1 MTKRR
6 LIMVA
11 VVLLMVMAIKKAM
24 WHRQSEW
31 RGLSESEAR
40 SRLDAKLPS
49 RIPDDKRTAISD
61 KVVAKMRHQ
70 GMLRE
75 DVADESATA
84 TTAVAD
90 TTAETTDD
98 TADEAI
104 DLTDSKHKTAET
116 ADT

>member
-11 VVLLMVMAIKKAM
+11 VVLLIVMAMKRAM
-24 WHRQSEW
+24 LHRQSEW

-49 RIPDDKRTAISD
+49 RIPDDKRAAISD

-70 GMLRE
+70 GILRE

-84 TTAVAD
+84 STAVAD

-98 TADEAI
+98 TVEEAI
-104 DLTDSKHKTAET
+104 DLADSQREATET

>member
-6 LIMVA
+6 LIMFA
-11 VVLLMVMAIKKAM
+11 VVLLIVVAINKAM
-24 WHRQSEW
+24 SHRQSEW

-61 KVVAKMRHQ
+61 KVVAKMRHK

-75 DVADESATA
+75 DLVDESTTA
-84 TTAVAD
+84 ETAVAD
-90 TTAETTDD
+90 TTAQPTDD

-104 DLTDSKHKTAET
+104 DLADSEREATET

>member
-1 MTKRR
+1 MTKQR

-11 VVLLMVMAIKKAM
+11 VVLLIMMAIKKAM
-24 WHRQSEW
+24 SHRQSEW

-40 SRLDAKLPS
+40 SRLDARLPS

-61 KVVAKMRHQ
+61 KVVAKMRDR
-70 GMLRE
+70 GVLRE

-84 TTAVAD
+84 KTAVAD
-90 TTAETTDD
+90 TTTDD

-104 DLTDSKHKTAET
+104 DLTDSTHKTAET

>member
-11 VVLLMVMAIKKAM
+11 VVLLIVMAIKKPM
-24 WHRQSEW
+24 LHRQSEW

-40 SRLDAKLPS
+40 LRLDAKLPS
-49 RIPDDKRTAISD
+49 RIPDDKRAAISD
-61 KVVAKMRHQ
+61 KVVAKMRHK
-70 GMLRE
+70 GMLSE
-75 DVADESATA
+75 DVVDEP
-84 TTAVAD
+84 TTAETAASD
-90 TTAETTDD
+90 TTAESTDD

-104 DLTDSKHKTAET
+104 DLADSERTTAET